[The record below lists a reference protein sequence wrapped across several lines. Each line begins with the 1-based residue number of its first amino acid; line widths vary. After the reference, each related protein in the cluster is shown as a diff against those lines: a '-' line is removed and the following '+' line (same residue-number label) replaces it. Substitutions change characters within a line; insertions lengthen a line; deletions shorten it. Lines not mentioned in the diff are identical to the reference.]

1 MHSVSDCV
9 HSFSPTAGL
18 FIRYACKGPPT
29 GISPPNPISL
39 LESAPRHPWTM
50 NAESSRICPF
60 CAESI
65 NPAAKLCPRCR
76 QWLTMRSLRNPAIF
90 LWVHGGLSAAVFI
103 LMGFGFL
110 SAVNRLGNPKPYY
123 TAFPQ
128 VLRVV
133 ESRMNWART
142 KDGPRIYLTGI
153 LTNQSP
159 VAWGG
164 TPGINRRA
172 WIKPLHQPAR
182 LVGIVALSDVLL
194 DERYR
199 ARSEERRVGK
209 ECRSRWS

>member
-1 MHSVSDCV
+1 
-9 HSFSPTAGL
+9 
-18 FIRYACKGPPT
+18 
-29 GISPPNPISL
+29 
-39 LESAPRHPWTM
+39 M

-133 ESRMNWART
+133 ESRMNWAQT
-142 KDGPRIYLTGI
+142 KDGLRIYLTGI

-159 VAWGG
+159 VAWGSIEFDCRFFDAKG
-164 TPGINRRA
+164 VMVDAANAHASLTIQPNDDAAFRAVVAPGGETNDYHSYKLSIITARNAKA
-172 WIKPLHQPAR
+172 WF
-182 LVGIVALSDVLL
+182 
-194 DERYR
+194 
-199 ARSEERRVGK
+199 
-209 ECRSRWS
+209 